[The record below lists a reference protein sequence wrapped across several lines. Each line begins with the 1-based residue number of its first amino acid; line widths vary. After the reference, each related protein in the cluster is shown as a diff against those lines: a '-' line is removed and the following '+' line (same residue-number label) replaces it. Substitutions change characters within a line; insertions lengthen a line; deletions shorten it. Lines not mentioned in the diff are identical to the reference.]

1 MLNKTILAIAL
12 TLTVATAAQ
21 AATRQHRWMDN
32 RNQTFATQP
41 ADDMLFERAKGNI
54 D

>member
-12 TLTVATAAQ
+12 TLTLAA
-21 AATRQHRWMDN
+21 AANAAPKQDRLMDGYN
-32 RNQTFATQP
+32 AAVTTH
-41 ADDMLFERAKGNI
+41 ADEVLFDRAKGAI